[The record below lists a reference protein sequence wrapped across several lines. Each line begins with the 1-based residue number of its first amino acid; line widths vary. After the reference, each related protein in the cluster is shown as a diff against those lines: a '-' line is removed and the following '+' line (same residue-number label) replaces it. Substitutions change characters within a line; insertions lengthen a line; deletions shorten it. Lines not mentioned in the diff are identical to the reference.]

1 MAHRAGVCAR
11 LDDGQRRFAAGLGGQ
26 LLDDSHQHVRREH
39 PAQTRGDDLVSLF
52 AQGAAGE
59 VREDA
64 QAVGGVVG
72 AAGDDAVVPGTG
84 HDARR
89 IEAGVQDGHDLA
101 AGDVSFPH
109 HAQQIALV
117 ADDSI
122 IDGHTVQCAS
132 VQREAPERV
141 QRVAANDERGRVAH
155 LRVLLLNVGQRL
167 VGLVLGLEL
176 VIVHHLGAQ
185 RGVFLAELLVF
196 FQNGVD
202 VGVVL
207 PQGGHAAAHRRCCP
221 LERGYGHAQQ
231 LLRGSGQASVCA
243 CISHDA
249 HEEDRDG
256 NEYLKFP
263 CVKKILQG
271 GFLPNL
277 QKSADS
283 RAIRAQNSSSAAQQR
298 KGPPSAYRRK
308 WHS

>member
-1 MAHRAGVCAR
+1 MMNTWRTVRGSAPGWMTASVDLPLASGVSS
-11 LDDGQRRFAAGLGGQ
+11 LMTPT
-26 LLDDSHQHVRREH
+26 ST
-39 PAQTRGDDLVSLF
+39 AQTRGDDLVPLS

-72 AAGDDAVVPGTG
+72 AAGDDAVVPGAG

-101 AGDVSFPH
+101 AGEVGFPH

-117 ADDSI
+117 ADDGVV
-122 IDGHTVQCAS
+122 DGHTVQCAS
-132 VQREAPERV
+132 VQRETPERV

-155 LRVLLLNVGQRL
+155 LRVLLLDVGQRL
-167 VGLVLGLEL
+167 IGLVLGLEL
-176 VIVHHLGAQ
+176 VVVHHLGAQ

-207 PQGGHAAAHRRCCP
+207 PQGGHAAAHRCCCP
-221 LERGYGHAQQ
+221 LERGCGHAQQ
-231 LLRGSGQASVCA
+231 LLRSSGQASVRA
-243 CISHDA
+243 CIGHDA

-283 RAIRAQNSSSAAQQR
+283 RAIRAQNSSSAA
-298 KGPPSAYRRK
+298 
-308 WHS
+308 